1 MAAMVAVV
9 VATAE
14 AAVASVVAGAEAV
27 GGEAAGAEGVAGAAG
42 VVVAAAVLRVRTN
55 AVVWLVAMQTRS
67 KVSL

>member
-14 AAVASVVAGAEAV
+14 AAVASVVAGA
-27 GGEAAGAEGVAGAAG
+27 AG
-42 VVVAAAVLRVRTN
+42 VVVAAVVLRVRTN

>member
-14 AAVASVVAGAEAV
+14 AAVASVVAGAE
-27 GGEAAGAEGVAGAAG
+27 GVVGAAG